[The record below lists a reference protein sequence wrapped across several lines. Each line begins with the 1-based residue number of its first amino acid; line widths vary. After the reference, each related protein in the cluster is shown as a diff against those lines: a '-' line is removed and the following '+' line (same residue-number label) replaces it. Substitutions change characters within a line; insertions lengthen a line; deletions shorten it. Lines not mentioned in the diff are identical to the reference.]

1 MEEENKQQSFYQK
14 YKESIL
20 RSRDKW
26 FENPDNQ
33 KKYKVKTRYRIQL
46 YKNSYY
52 KLKQLV
58 DAGQLPADTLDKLYN
73 ETEEKCKTL
82 KQID

>member
-1 MEEENKQQSFYQK
+1 MEEENKTQTFYQK

-20 RSRDKW
+20 RCRDKW
-26 FENPDNQ
+26 LQDPENQ

-52 KLKQLV
+52 KLKELV
-58 DAGQLPADTLDKLYN
+58 DAGQLPADTLDKLYI
-73 ETEEKCKTL
+73 ETEDKCKTL
-82 KQID
+82 KKIN